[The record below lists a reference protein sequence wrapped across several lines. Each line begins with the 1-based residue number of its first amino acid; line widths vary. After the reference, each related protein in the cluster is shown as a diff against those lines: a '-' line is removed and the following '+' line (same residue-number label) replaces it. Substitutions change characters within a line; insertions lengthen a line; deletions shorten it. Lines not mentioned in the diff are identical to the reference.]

1 MKKHFA
7 GLTEASAENKLVIL
21 CRKPIDDDRL
31 HGYVVGL
38 SDTWVLLHFV
48 KSSML
53 MLDGYKAVRLADV
66 SHFSV
71 DDTFI
76 AEYMR
81 LRGIQSKS
89 LPDMDVSNLSAL
101 LSGVSAS
108 FPLFMIERERVEPGI
123 GIVGRSEKMTRRNFW
138 MNKFSAK
145 AKWIG
150 IEKFKLKDITAI
162 NFGDHYHEAL
172 AFMDAHYK
180 RTEIDQ

>member
-7 GLTEASAENKLVIL
+7 GLTEAIAENKLVIL
-21 CRKPIDDDRL
+21 CRKSIDDDRL

-48 KSSML
+48 ESSML
-53 MLDGYKAVRLADV
+53 MLDGYKAVRLGDV

-81 LRGIQSKS
+81 LRGIQSKA
-89 LPDMDVSNLSAL
+89 LPDVDVSNLSAL

-123 GIVGRSEKMTRRNFW
+123 GIVGQIEKMNGRKLW
-138 MNKFSAK
+138 INKFSAK

-150 IEKFKLKDITAI
+150 TEKFKLKDITAI
-162 NFGDHYHEAL
+162 DFGDHYHEAL
-172 AFMDAHYK
+172 AFMDARQEK
-180 RTEIDQ
+180 TENDQ